1 MPFDYRRDDAHR
13 RIIVTAHQSLTV
25 EEYAGVVDRQAAD
38 GTWRFGLLWDL
49 RAAVAP
55 LPVDEADL
63 VAAHVYRN
71 LIRHGTRGP
80 VAVVTGSSPILMSA
94 MAYAS
99 KTVRAGLQLRAFSGL
114 VEAEEWLT
122 GELLNDAPAR

>member
-1 MPFDYRRDDAHR
+1 MPFDYLRDDAHR
-13 RIIVTAHQSLTV
+13 RITVTAHQSLTV

-55 LPVDEADL
+55 LPVGDADL

-80 VAVVTGSSPILMSA
+80 VAVVSDSSPILMSL

-99 KTVRAGLQLRAFSGL
+99 KTVRAGLQIRAFSGL
-114 VEAEEWLT
+114 VEAEEWLAQAA
-122 GELLNDAPAR
+122 ELT